1 MTKEVK
7 DFLSTLD
14 PEQEANAHL
23 IFDGAV
29 KRGLPPRLALAL
41 AYQES
46 RLKHFDGDKVK
57 IGADKEVGIMQIKIP
72 TAKLR
77 GYKPEQL
84 NTVQG
89 NIDAGLDYLQSGYER
104 YKKDPWVAAAGY
116 NTGYDHPYFT
126 NPQDNDLPGSTWDYL
141 KDIKK
146 NKGFQIDQTTEG
158 ESSAATTATA
168 STTTTPSQEDFVAKM
183 IESIGPAWEGMSD
196 DDKLKVI
203 ASAGGAGLGLYQMA
217 TPDKNPPPISR
228 TPGEK
233 WGTKTGFGLGQG
245 SVKDVSD
252 RFKQYAPQPLG
263 TQMKAKSLGAGPASL
278 KVVPGTTGALSG
290 NPVVPQPP
298 GPTMGERVSSGIRAT
313 GNIVRAVPPL
323 TGGLAGLGAAEQGI
337 EAGRRL
343 TSGDYT
349 GGAIAGIGALG
360 SAALASRN
368 LKTKALGGALS
379 MASPAVL
386 MVLDK
391 MRQER
396 ANPPAPPTQQEIDVA
411 SKPYFG
417 TGAFPL
423 P

>member
-23 IFDGAV
+23 VFDGAI

-104 YKKDPWVAAAGY
+104 YKKDPFVAAAGY

-146 NKGFQIDQTTEG
+146 NKGFQGGPDETNETAEQADQQKTTV
-158 ESSAATTATA
+158 TAP
-168 STTTTPSQEDFVAKM
+168 PSQEDFVAKM
-183 IESIGPAWEGMSD
+183 IESIGPAWESMSD
-196 DDKLKVI
+196 DDKLKVLGTV
-203 ASAGGAGLGLYQMA
+203 GGAAIGTRQMM
-217 TPDKNPPPISR
+217 TPEKNPPPMSR
-228 TPGEK
+228 SPGEK
-233 WGTKTGFGLGQG
+233 WGAKTGYGLGEG
-245 SVKDVSD
+245 SVREAKE
-252 RFKQYAPQPLG
+252 RFDKYAPQPLG
-263 TQMKAKSLGAGPASL
+263 QQMKAKSLGAGPASL

-298 GPTMGERVSSGIRAT
+298 GPTMGERMGQGVRAT
-313 GNIVRAVPPL
+313 GNLMRAAPPI
-323 TGGLAGLGAAEQGI
+323 TGALGGYGMAEQGI
-337 EAGRRL
+337 EAGRRF
-343 TSGDYT
+343 SGGDYT
-349 GGAIAGIGALG
+349 GGTIAGLGALG
-360 SAALASRN
+360 SAAMMTRN
-368 LKTKALGGALS
+368 PAANLIGGGLS
-379 MASPAVL
+379 MASPAAL

-391 MRQER
+391 MRQDR
-396 ANPPAPPTQQEIDVA
+396 STPPVPPTQQELATA
-411 SKPYFG
+411 SRPYFG
-417 TGAFPL
+417 TPR

>member
-46 RLKHFDGDKVK
+46 RLKHLDGDKVK
-57 IGADKEVGIMQIKIP
+57 IGADKEVGIMQIKP
-72 TAKLR
+72 ATAKLR

-104 YKKDPWVAAAGY
+104 YQKDPFVAAAGY
-116 NTGYDHPYFT
+116 NTGYDHPYFA
-126 NPQDNDLPGSTWDYL
+126 NPKDNDLPESTWNYIR
-141 KDIKK
+141 DIKK
-146 NKGFQIDQTTEG
+146 NNGFQTGQATEG
-158 ESSAATTATA
+158 ASSAAN
-168 STTTTPSQEDFVAKM
+168 TTTTNTTTSQPKEDFIAKM
-183 IESIGPAWEGMSD
+183 IESIGPAWEAMSD

-203 ASAGGAGLGLYQMA
+203 AAGGGAGLGLYQMM
-217 TPDKNPPPISR
+217 TPEKNPPSNLS
-228 TPGEK
+228 PGEK
-233 WGTKTGFGLGQG
+233 WGTKTGYGLGEG
-245 SVKDVSD
+245 SVRESRE
-252 RFKQYAPQPLG
+252 RFEKYAPQPLG
-263 TQMKAKSLGAGPASL
+263 QQMKAKSLGAGPASL

-298 GPTMGERVSSGIRAT
+298 GPTLGERMSSGIRAT
-313 GNIVRAVPPL
+313 GELARNTSPL
-323 TGGLAGLGAAEQGI
+323 TGPLGGYSAAEQGI
-337 EAGRRL
+337 EAGRRF
-343 TSGDYT
+343 TGGDYT
-349 GGAIAGIGALG
+349 GGAISTVGALG
-360 SAALASRN
+360 SAAMMKSRN
-368 LKTKALGGALS
+368 PMTKGIGGAL
-379 MASPAVL
+379 ALTSPAVL

-391 MRQER
+391 MRQDR
-396 ANPPAPPTQQEIDVA
+396 SAPPAPPTQQELDAA

-417 TGAFPL
+417 APR